1 MAKTPLTIDPNNW
14 LRIITTAY
22 LLCTI
27 GAKTS
32 RRCGRLSDDSGS
44 SMRMILGGGSEPTD
58 VRGPKDFAVEQKQGS
73 PRRGIRCWPL
83 ERFDT
88 ETKTLWVA
96 SGPEVLQL
104 DSLGKTIGNFE
115 LFLLEGGPPLQA
127 EGPLVDRDFIR
138 AARPL
143 RGTFEFMKPHGLTI
157 CKSTDHQ
164 QVKPQDTGEN
174 IARFDLPNAPGAKY
188 FFRLWLYEDGERK
201 MGAEP
206 IQQRNDDIFFGLLNW
221 LNLEGLRMI

>member
-1 MAKTPLTIDPNNW
+1 MGSAPLPPPTYCALLAPRHPAGVVGYRTTPVRP
-14 LRIITTAY
+14 
-22 LLCTI
+22 C
-27 GAKTS
+27 
-32 RRCGRLSDDSGS
+32 
-44 SMRMILGGGSEPTD
+44 MILGGGSEPTD
-58 VRGPKDFAVEQKQGS
+58 LRGPKDFAVEQKQGS

-164 QVKPQDTGEN
+164 QVKPQDTSGEN
-174 IARFDLPNAPGAKY
+174 IARFDLPNAPGAEY
-188 FFRLWLYEDGERK
+188 FFRLWL
-201 MGAEP
+201 M
-206 IQQRNDDIFFGLLNW
+206 
-221 LNLEGLRMI
+221 RMASGKWGPNRFSIETMTS